1 MTVEILMPALSPTMT
16 EGTLAAWHKK
26 EGDSVASGDV
36 IAEIETDKA
45 TMEVEAVDEGVM
57 GKILVEAGTEGVAV
71 NAAIAILLEEGED
84 ESALDA
90 AVKNAGSS
98 APSGSGSQ
106 PKEEKTE
113 ARAEPEKPAAD
124 SKPAEGK
131 SGGVTLSEDSKAPAA
146 PKSESG
152 ERIFASPLARRIA
165 SQEGVDLKAVKGSG
179 PHGRIVKADVEDAI
193 KSGTGSPAKDAAKSA
208 DKPSEKAATP
218 PAPMSTDNPFEPE
231 FELEKLNNMRKTIA
245 KRLAESKQNIP
256 HFYLTVDVEL
266 DELLALRKKLNDRA
280 DGAYKLSVNDLVIKA
295 VGIALRQVPAAN
307 ASYTADGIK
316 LYKQADVS
324 VAVAIDGGLIT
335 PVVRDAG
342 NKGLSVI
349 SNEMKELA
357 SKAKEGKLQPEEYQ
371 GGTFSISNLGMFG
384 ITNFQ
389 AVINPPQACILAVGA
404 GQQRAVIKDGAVQAA
419 TVMSCT
425 LSVDHRAV
433 DGAVGSSFLTAF
445 KKLLEEPLSMML

>member
-1 MTVEILMPALSPTMT
+1 MT
-16 EGTLAAWHKK
+16 EGNLASWQKK
-26 EGDSVASGDV
+26 EGETVSAGDV

-71 NAAIAILLEEGED
+71 NAPIAILLEEGED
-84 ESALDA
+84 SSALDD

-98 APSGSGSQ
+98 APAAGGG
-106 PKEEKTE
+106 EEKKAE
-113 ARAEPEKPAAD
+113 APAAEK
-124 SKPAEGK
+124 KPEPAAAPATEK
-131 SGGVTLSEDSKAPAA
+131 SGGVSLQEGSKAPAA
-146 PKSESG
+146 PKSDSG

-165 SQEGVDLKAVKGSG
+165 AQEGLDLAAIKGSG
-179 PHGRIVKADVEDAI
+179 PRGRIVKADVEAALKD
-193 KSGTGSPAKDAAKSA
+193 GSAAKGAAAPAAGAPAKSA
-208 DKPSEKAATP
+208 DAPAAS

-231 FELEKLNNMRKTIA
+231 YELEKLNNMRKTIA

-280 DGAYKLSVNDLVIKA
+280 DGAYKLSVNDMIIKA

-307 ASYTADGIK
+307 ASYTNDGVK
-316 LYKQADVS
+316 LYKRADVS

-342 NKGLSVI
+342 NKGLATI

-357 SKAKEGKLQPEEYQ
+357 GKAKEGKLQPEEYQ

-389 AVINPPQACILAVGA
+389 AVINPPQACILAIGA
-404 GQQRAVIKDGAVQAA
+404 GQQRAVIRDGAVAAA

-433 DGAVGSSFLTAF
+433 DGAIGANFLQAF

>member
-26 EGDSVASGDV
+26 EGDTVASGDV

-98 APSGSGSQ
+98 APSGSGSK
-106 PKEEKTE
+106 PKEEKPE
-113 ARAEPEKPAAD
+113 AKAEPEKPASD
-124 SKPAEGK
+124 NKPAESKSK
-131 SGGVTLSEDSKAPAA
+131 SGGVELSEGSKAPAA

-165 SQEGVDLKAVKGSG
+165 SQEGVDLTALKGSG
-179 PHGRIVKADVEDAI
+179 PHGRIVKADVEEAI
-193 KSGTGSPAKDAAKSA
+193 KSGTGSKAKGADKAAE
-208 DKPSEKAATP
+208 KPSEKAATP

-295 VGIALRQVPAAN
+295 VGVALRQVPAAN

-316 LYKQADVS
+316 LYKRADVS

-357 SKAKEGKLQPEEYQ
+357 GKAKEGKLQPEEYQ

-389 AVINPPQACILAVGA
+389 AVINPPQACILAIGA

-445 KKLLEEPLSMML
+445 KKLL

>member
-1 MTVEILMPALSPTMT
+1 MTIEILMPALSPTMT
-16 EGTLAAWHKK
+16 EGTLASWQKK
-26 EGDSVASGDV
+26 EGDTISAGDV

-45 TMEVEAVDEGVM
+45 TMEVEAVDEGVL

-71 NAAIAILLEEGED
+71 NAPIAILLEEGED
-84 ESALDA
+84 DSALDT

-98 APSGSGSQ
+98 APAAGG
-106 PKEEKTE
+106 TT
-113 ARAEPEKPAAD
+113 EKPAEAPAPEA
-124 SKPAEGK
+124 KPAPASTPPAPAT
-131 SGGVTLSEDSKAPAA
+131 SGGVALQEGSKAPAA
-146 PKSESG
+146 PKSDSG

-165 SQEGVDLKAVKGSG
+165 AQEGLDLSAISGSG
-179 PHGRIVKADVEDAI
+179 PRGRIVKADVESAL
-193 KSGTGSPAKDAAKSA
+193 KSGGAAKPAPAAAAEKPASA
-208 DKPSEKAATP
+208 APAAA

-266 DELLALRKKLNDRA
+266 DELLGLRKKLNDRA
-280 DGAYKLSVNDLVIKA
+280 DGAYKLSVNDMIIKA

-307 ASYTADGIK
+307 ASYTADGVK

-342 NKGLSVI
+342 NKGLATI

-357 SKAKEGKLQPEEYQ
+357 TKAKEGKLQPEEYQ

-389 AVINPPQACILAVGA
+389 AVINPPQACILAIGA
-404 GQQRAVIKDGAVQAA
+404 GQQRAVIKDGAVAAA

-433 DGAVGSSFLTAF
+433 DGAVGANFLQAF